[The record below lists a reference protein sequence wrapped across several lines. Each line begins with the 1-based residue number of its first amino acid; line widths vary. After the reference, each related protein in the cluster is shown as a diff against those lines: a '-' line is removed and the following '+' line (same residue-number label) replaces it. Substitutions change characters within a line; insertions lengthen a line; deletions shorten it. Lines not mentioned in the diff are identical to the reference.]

1 MSLVLFG
8 KIAWVMMVIGWYVI
22 RYPFERRARRQRV
35 ERTRRGRAETLR
47 MAISFS
53 GLGILPGLAVFA
65 SVPRF
70 AAYAPSILQIAL
82 GLVALVG
89 ALILFRKTH
98 KALGKM
104 WSVSLDIRKEHR
116 LVTSGIYKR
125 LRHPMYSAFWT
136 MALAQALL
144 VPNLVGGLAGL
155 VGFGTLFF
163 ARIGPEERMM
173 EETFGEEYRAYRMR
187 TARVLPG
194 IF

>member
-1 MSLVLFG
+1 MSLVLVG
-8 KIAWVMMVIGWYVI
+8 KTAWVLMVVSWYVI

-35 ERTRRGRAETLR
+35 ERTRRGLAETSR
-47 MAISFS
+47 MAVSFT
-53 GLGILPGLAVFA
+53 GLGVLPALAVFT
-65 SVPRF
+65 SFPRF
-70 AAYAPSILQIAL
+70 STYSPSILQVAL
-82 GLVALVG
+82 GLVTLVG

-104 WSVSLDIRKEHR
+104 WSVSLDIREEHR
-116 LVTSGIYKR
+116 LVTSGIYRR
-125 LRHPMYSAFWT
+125 LRHPMYTAFWT

-155 VGFGTLFF
+155 AGFGTLFF

-173 EETFGEEYRAYRMR
+173 EDTFGEDYRAYRAR